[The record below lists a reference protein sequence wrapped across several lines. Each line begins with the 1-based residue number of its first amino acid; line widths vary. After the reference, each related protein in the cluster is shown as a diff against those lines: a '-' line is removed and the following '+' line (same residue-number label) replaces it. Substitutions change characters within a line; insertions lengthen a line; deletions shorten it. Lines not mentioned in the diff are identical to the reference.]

1 MGRRHG
7 WGHHGP
13 PGPEFLFGFGGGR
26 PPFGKFPFGPPP
38 PKAKRGDVRTA
49 ILVLL
54 AEGPR
59 NGYQIIQ
66 EVEERS
72 GGAWKPSPG
81 AVYPALQQLA
91 DEGLILGDEA
101 DGRKTF
107 SLTEAG
113 RSYVAAN
120 PQTAPWADQEDTGG
134 DWPGGDIAAVF
145 KEAAQL
151 GTALVQVVQA
161 GSPEQVAEARKLVT
175 ATRKRLY
182 GILAGDDEEEDA

>member
-7 WGHHGP
+7 WGHQHGG
-13 PGPEFLFGFGGGR
+13 PGPEFLFGLGGGPR
-26 PPFGKFPFGPPP
+26 PPFGKFGFGPPP

-49 ILVLL
+49 ILFLL
-54 AEGPR
+54 AEGPH

-66 EVEERS
+66 TVEERS
-72 GGAWKPSPG
+72 GGAWRPSPG
-81 AVYPALQQLA
+81 AVYPALQQLT
-91 DEGLILGDEA
+91 DEGLIIGDEA

-107 SLTEAG
+107 TLTEAG
-113 RSYVAAN
+113 RAYVTAT
-120 PQTAPWADQEDTGG
+120 PPRAPWAEPDDADSDWG
-134 DWPGGDIAAVF
+134 DVGAVF

-161 GSPEQVAEARKLVT
+161 GSPEQIAEARRVVA

-182 GILAGDDEEEDA
+182 TILAGEEDE